1 MGIEAGLSRA
11 KLVERLRDERDPEIL
26 GAYVDH
32 RAWQVRIEAIQG
44 LGKSDSPAA
53 ERYLLR
59 VLATS
64 SDGFDLSSANAALSR
79 VGSEASI
86 PALTRLVH
94 HPIDDVKGSA
104 LNALSVVG
112 DQSLTPVYLDAL
124 SDRSWTAK
132 WYAMAAIHRKGDE
145 RAIRPV
151 AERLRKALSRER
163 KTATAGWS
171 EAMYALDFL
180 RRWRETDPICDHT
193 IEWVR
198 SERLDRLQSDE
209 REWFLSTFG
218 PVSGNAPAR

>member
-1 MGIEAGLSRA
+1 MGIEHGLSRA
-11 KLVERLRDERDPEIL
+11 KLVERLQEERDPEVL
-26 GAYVDH
+26 GTYIGH
-32 RAWQVRIEAIQG
+32 RAWQVRIAAIQG

-53 ERYLLR
+53 ERYLLQ

-64 SDGFDLSSANAALSR
+64 SDDFDLSSANAALSR

-86 PALTRLVH
+86 PALTRLIH
-94 HPIDDVKGSA
+94 HPVDDVKGSA
-104 LNALSVVG
+104 INTLTVLG
-112 DQSLTPVYLDAL
+112 DHSLTPVYLDAL

-132 WYAMAAIHRKGDE
+132 WYAMAAIHRKGDA

-163 KTATAGWS
+163 KTAILGWS
-171 EAMYALDFL
+171 EVMYALDFL
-180 RRWRETDPICDHT
+180 GRWREADPIADRT

-198 SERLDRLQSDE
+198 SDRLDRLQSDE

-218 PVSGNAPAR
+218 PG